1 VKHVEYLNV
10 PNSGQASDSRPFDEP
25 SNLIYVLSVF
35 KRRKYLLLAGLIA
48 GLIGGSVYFVIVEPK
63 YTAMVSI
70 YIDNPGKNSSAKNAD
85 ASEAVDNAEID
96 SQVEFIRSSQV
107 AEAMAKNLAP
117 VFREELARDFA
128 PRRPA
133 PGFVSGAAALEKDQ
147 KERRFD
153 LSRIMRALS
162 VNRVERTYVLDINF
176 TAKSPT
182 LAAAVANAFAD
193 AYGTVL
199 NDRYLDGQRLRAKWI
214 GERVAEVREALLQA
228 DKEVQTFRLPPVVG
242 ELDAAK
248 RELELRTENYRRL
261 YQSLLEQ
268 QEALSQQSPPGQF
281 QVITPGD
288 PLTAHRSPR
297 LSVLAMLSVG
307 VGLGVGAVAA
317 ALREMSDR
325 SFRTRGQVEESL
337 GARFIGWL
345 PIIKTKPRRRFF
357 GRGHVNGDLESCL
370 ESTPVLRFSIDEPQ
384 SCYAETLRGI
394 RTRVSLLPSKNE
406 SKVVGIV
413 SALPSEGKSTL
424 TVNLGRLL
432 ASEGMRS
439 LVIDG
444 DLSKC
449 GLSRIL
455 VPSTEQGLYQLL
467 GDSPARPRLQDVFI
481 EDRTSGMFFLPIG
494 ESGESLCRLGPK
506 LAHKFGATLT
516 EARDLFDIILIDLPP
531 LAAVA
536 DARSL
541 MPPCDCFVLIAE
553 WGRTHRG
560 AVRKF
565 LESETEIME
574 RLLGVVLNKVDLGRL
589 RQYEQS
595 HDPQYYPYRKF
606 FSDASRHQRLTW

>member
-1 VKHVEYLNV
+1 MKHVEYLNV

-133 PGFVSGAAALEKDQ
+133 PGFSGAAALEKDQ

-281 QVITPGD
+281 QVITPSD

-325 SFRTRGQVEESL
+325 SFRTRGQVGESL

-424 TVNLGRLL
+424 SVNLGRLL

-439 LVIDG
+439 LVVDA
-444 DLSKC
+444 DLSRR

-455 VPSTEQGLYQLL
+455 APSTEQGLYQLL
-467 GDSPARPRLQDVFI
+467 GDSPAPPRLQDVFI
-481 EDRTSGMFFLPIG
+481 KDRTSGMWFLPIG
-494 ESGESLCRLGPK
+494 ESGERGGRPG
-506 LAHKFGATLT
+506 ANVAPKFGATLA
-516 EARDLFDIILIDLPP
+516 EARTLFDIILLDLPP

-565 LESETEIME
+565 LESETEIGE

-595 HDPQYYPYRKF
+595 HDPQYHPYREF
-606 FSDASRHQRLTW
+606 FSDANRYQRLTG